1 MQKRRSSLSP
11 RGRRQRAEA
20 GCHEL
25 EDSMSLIAGIDVG
38 GTFTDVAVYDTE
50 TGSVRTAKVFSTR
63 NQADGLLR
71 GLHQAVKTV
80 GQLAAVVHGTT
91 VATNTIIERK
101 GAKAALVTTTGFR
114 DVLELRRRDRP
125 HTYGLTGGYRPL
137 ISRSHCV
144 EVDGRLGADGEVV
157 SELDADSVQRAV
169 ARLEELDVEAVGVC
183 LLHSY
188 ANPTHE
194 TELAVALRDALPGV
208 HLSVSSTLAAEAGEF
223 ERASTTAINAL
234 VQPRMAEYLREVRRR
249 LTEED
254 FTRDV
259 WVMQSSGG
267 LMQIDR
273 AAEQP
278 VRTVLSGP
286 AGGTV
291 GAAEL
296 AALAGIEDVISC
308 DMGGTSFDVALIPGG
323 MPAQSTGRQIEYGV
337 PVQLPMVD
345 IHTIGA
351 GGGSIARVDRGG
363 VLQVGPESA
372 GAEPGPAA
380 YDRGG
385 ELPTVT
391 DANVVLGRLDP
402 RAQLGTEEEFHLDVA
417 AAEGAIRK
425 HICEPLGLD
434 VTDAALGIL
443 RVANVK
449 MAGAIR
455 RVSVD
460 RGHDPR
466 KFTLVGFGGAG
477 PAHIVE
483 LAAEIGSTRVLIP
496 PQPGI
501 TSALGCLLAEVRH
514 DFVQA
519 INADV
524 GEVTAEQVRGILS
537 DQREQGVRI
546 LREDRFPDERIEV
559 HHYADMAYAKQLHSL
574 LVPLAGASQ
583 QWTGERLA
591 EAFLER
597 YMATYGGLLRKGN
610 VKLFNLRTVVVGE
623 REAVR
628 FQSEGAAE
636 HHQPR
641 RREVTFVEGTF
652 ETPVVP
658 RAALQPGERRDGPVV
673 VEQED
678 TTTVIPPS
686 AAVEVH
692 PTGSLLVEV
701 PS

>member
-1 MQKRRSSLSP
+1 
-11 RGRRQRAEA
+11 
-20 GCHEL
+20 
-25 EDSMSLIAGIDVG
+25 MSLIAGIDVG

-50 TGSVRTAKVFSTR
+50 TGSARTSKVFSTR

-71 GLHQAVKTV
+71 GLRQVVETV
-80 GQLAAVVHGTT
+80 GQIAAVVHGTT
-91 VATNTIIERK
+91 VATNAILERK
-101 GAKAALVTTTGFR
+101 GARVALITTAGFQ

-125 HTYGLTGGYRPL
+125 ETYGLTGGYRPL
-137 ISRSHCV
+137 IPRSRCV
-144 EVDGRLGADGEVV
+144 ELGERLGADGGVVAELDMDSVRRVV
-157 SELDADSVQRAV
+157 S
-169 ARLEELDVEAVGVC
+169 RLEELDVEAVGVC

-188 ANPTHE
+188 ADPVHE
-194 TELAVALRDALPGV
+194 NILAQVLRDTLPDV
-208 HLSVSSTLAAEAGEF
+208 HLSVSSDLAAEVGEY
-223 ERASTTAINAL
+223 ERASTTAINAF

-254 FTRDV
+254 FTNDV

-273 AAEQP
+273 AAQQP

-286 AGGTV
+286 AAGTV

-308 DMGGTSFDVALIPGG
+308 DMGGTSFDVALIPKG
-323 MPAQSTGRQIEYGV
+323 MPAQSTGRQIAYGV

-351 GGGSIARVDRGG
+351 GGGSIAWVDRGG

-380 YDRGG
+380 YGRGG
-385 ELPTVT
+385 DLPTVT
-391 DANVVLGRLDP
+391 DANAVLGRLDP
-402 RAQLGTEEEFHLDVA
+402 QAQLGTEEGFHINVA
-417 AAEGAIRK
+417 AAESAIQKR
-425 HICEPLGLD
+425 ISEPLGLS

-466 KFTLVGFGGAG
+466 RFALVGFGGAG

-501 TSALGCLLAEVRH
+501 TSALGCLLADVRH
-514 DFVQA
+514 DFVHA
-519 INADV
+519 VNTDV
-524 GEVTAEQVRGILS
+524 DTITAGQVR
-537 DQREQGVRI
+537 DVFAAQREQGVQM
-546 LREDRFPDERIEV
+546 LRQDQFPAERIKV
-559 HHYADMAYAKQLHSL
+559 HHYADMAYTKQLHNL
-574 LVPLAGASQ
+574 LVPLPDASER
-583 QWTGERLA
+583 WTGKHLT

-597 YMATYGGLLRKGN
+597 YQETYGSLLRRGN
-610 VKLFNLRTVVVGE
+610 MKLVNLRTVVVGK
-623 REAVR
+623 RETVR
-628 FQSEGAAE
+628 FSSEPAVE
-636 HHQPR
+636 HHEPLR
-641 RREVTFVEGTF
+641 RQVTFVEGTF
-652 ETPVVP
+652 ETPVVS
-658 RAALQPGERRDGPVV
+658 RAALKPGQRWDGPVI
-673 VEQED
+673 VEQQD
-678 TTTVIPPS
+678 TTTVVPPS
-686 AAVEVH
+686 AVVEVH
-692 PTGSLLVEV
+692 PTGSLVVEV
-701 PS
+701 QS

>member
-1 MQKRRSSLSP
+1 
-11 RGRRQRAEA
+11 
-20 GCHEL
+20 
-25 EDSMSLIAGIDVG
+25 MSLIAGIDVG

-101 GAKAALVTTTGFR
+101 GAKAALVTTAGFR

-137 ISRSHCV
+137 IPRSHCV

-524 GEVTAEQVRGILS
+524 DEVTAEQVRGILA

-610 VKLFNLRTVVVGE
+610 VKLVNLRTVVVGE

-652 ETPVVP
+652 ETPVVS

-701 PS
+701 PW

>member
-1 MQKRRSSLSP
+1 V
-11 RGRRQRAEA
+11 
-20 GCHEL
+20 
-25 EDSMSLIAGIDVG
+25 SLIAGIDVG

-50 TGSVRTAKVFSTR
+50 TGSARTSKVFSTR

-71 GLHQAVKTV
+71 GLHQVVEIV

-91 VATNTIIERK
+91 VATNAILERK
-101 GAKAALVTTTGFR
+101 GAKAALITTAGFR

-125 HTYGLTGGYRPL
+125 DTYGLTGGYRPL
-137 ISRSHCV
+137 IPRSRCV
-144 EVDGRLGADGEVV
+144 ELGERLDADGEVIA
-157 SELDADSVQRAV
+157 ELDADGVRQV
-169 ARLEELDVEAVGVC
+169 IDRLRELDVEAVGVC

-188 ANPTHE
+188 ADPVHE
-194 TELAVALRDALPGV
+194 DILAEALRDALPGI
-208 HLSVSSTLAAEAGEF
+208 HLSVSSTLAAETGEF
-223 ERASTTAINAL
+223 ERASTTAINAF

-273 AAEQP
+273 AAQQP

-286 AGGTV
+286 AAGTV

-308 DMGGTSFDVALIPGG
+308 DMGGTSFDVALIPKG
-323 MPAQSTGRQIEYGV
+323 MAAQSTGRQIAYDV

-345 IHTIGA
+345 IQTIGA
-351 GGGSIARVDRGG
+351 GGGSIAWVDRGG

-380 YDRGG
+380 YGRGG
-385 ELPTVT
+385 DLPTVT

-402 RAQLGTEEEFHLDVA
+402 QAQLGTEEGFHIDVA
-417 AAEGAIRK
+417 AAESAIRK
-425 HICEPLGLD
+425 HISEPLGLSA
-434 VTDAALGIL
+434 TDAALGIL

-466 KFTLVGFGGAG
+466 RFALVGFGGAG

-501 TSALGCLLAEVRH
+501 TSALGCLLADVRH
-514 DFVQA
+514 DFVHA
-519 INADV
+519 VNTDLDTVA
-524 GEVTAEQVRGILS
+524 AEQIREVFAA
-537 DQREQGVRI
+537 QREQGFRI
-546 LREDRFPDERIEV
+546 LRQDQFPDERIEV
-559 HHYADMAYAKQLHSL
+559 HHYADMAYVKQLHNL
-574 LVPLAGASQ
+574 LVPLTDASERWAGKY
-583 QWTGERLA
+583 LM

-597 YMATYGGLLRKGN
+597 YRETYGGLLRRGN
-610 VKLFNLRTVVVGE
+610 VKLVNLRTVVVGK
-623 REAVR
+623 REAVH
-628 FQSEGAAE
+628 FSSEPAVE
-636 HHQPR
+636 HREPR
-641 RREVTFVEGTF
+641 HRPVTFVEGTF
-652 ETPVVP
+652 KTPVVS
-658 RAALQPGERRDGPVV
+658 RAALQPGERWDGPVI
-673 VEQED
+673 VEQQD
-678 TTTVIPPS
+678 STTVVPPS
-686 AAVEVH
+686 AAVKVH
-692 PTGSLLVEV
+692 PTGSLVVEV
-701 PS
+701 RS

>member
-1 MQKRRSSLSP
+1 
-11 RGRRQRAEA
+11 
-20 GCHEL
+20 
-25 EDSMSLIAGIDVG
+25 MSLIAGIDVG

-652 ETPVVP
+652 ETPVVS